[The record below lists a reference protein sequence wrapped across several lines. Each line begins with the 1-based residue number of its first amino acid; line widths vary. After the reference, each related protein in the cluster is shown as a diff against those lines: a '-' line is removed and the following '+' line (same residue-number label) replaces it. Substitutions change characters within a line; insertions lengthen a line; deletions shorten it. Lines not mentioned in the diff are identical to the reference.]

1 MLSCLR
7 YGDINYF
14 AACFLTV
21 TGRRGNAYAYSSRVY
36 DDISTS
42 ASAYV
47 RGRDYASNSTPPGR
61 RYGTNFS
68 SDHHCF
74 RRSVQRV
81 QRHLRRAER
90 ASSIA
95 HRHSRLRFYFAAHRL
110 RRCRANET
118 PRTGIGVINELFQQ
132 RTGIGVTAPITPR
145 TGIGLPPRTAGSTI
159 AFPKA
164 VSAYAGLYPR
174 IWTTTT
180 ILRLILLTT
189 RIDVATTPTVFSSP
203 FRTTSSAF
211 RTTRASAT
219 FIVVRMPFKADNRE
233 YPPSFIRH
241 SSLCTLSADAG

>member
-21 TGRRGNAYAYSSRVY
+21 TGRRGNAYAYNSRVY

-42 ASAYV
+42 ARASG
-47 RGRDYASNSTPPGR
+47 RGRDYASNIDSFGR

-74 RRSVQRV
+74 RRSVQKV

-95 HRHSRLRFYFAAHRL
+95 HRHWRLRFYFAAHRL
-110 RRCRANET
+110 RRCRADET
-118 PRTGIGVINELFQQ
+118 PRTGIGVNNELLQQ

-145 TGIGLPPRTAGSTI
+145 TGIGLTPRTAGSTI
-159 AFPKA
+159 AFPKP
-164 VSAYAGLYPR
+164 VSAYAGLYALSPADLDNDYDSSSDSPDNTHR
-174 IWTTTT
+174 RSYYTNGVFISVPDN
-180 ILRLILLTT
+180 LIGVPDNSRKRDFHRCTY
-189 RIDVATTPTVFSSP
+189 A
-203 FRTTSSAF
+203 
-211 RTTRASAT
+211 
-219 FIVVRMPFKADNRE
+219 VV
-233 YPPSFIRH
+233 
-241 SSLCTLSADAG
+241 GG